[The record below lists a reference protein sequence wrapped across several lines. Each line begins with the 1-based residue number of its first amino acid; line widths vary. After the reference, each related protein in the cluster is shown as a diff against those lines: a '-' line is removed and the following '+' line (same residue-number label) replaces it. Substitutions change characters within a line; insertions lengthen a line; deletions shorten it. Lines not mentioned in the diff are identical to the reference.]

1 VHRIFYPLNILLLL
15 AVFSVSGCQQLPEPA
30 VSVGVGKAMSTPT
43 DESNVTWQGLTIQR
57 NNLPTL
63 DEDKQD
69 EDKQTETSL
78 NDDGQTVSEITDA
91 AGAPEPPQDPEPQ
104 NLDPAIFID
113 KSTAHL
119 ASTLGEPT
127 MRRNE
132 GAVEIWQYQL
142 ADCVVDVYF
151 YDDAGSLIARYTDM
165 RSRLLGGMIDPAAC
179 MVNLYEISETA
190 GRTN

>member
-1 VHRIFYPLNILLLL
+1 
-15 AVFSVSGCQQLPEPA
+15 
-30 VSVGVGKAMSTPT
+30 MSTPT
-43 DESNVTWQGLTIQR
+43 DSSNVTWQGQTIER
-57 NNLPTL
+57 NNLPTMA
-63 DEDKQD
+63 

-78 NDDGQTVSEITDA
+78 NDDGRSVSEITDA
-91 AGAPEPPQDPEPQ
+91 AGAASAPEPPQ

-151 YDDAGSLIARYTDM
+151 YDDAGSLIARHTDM
-165 RSRLLGGMIDPAAC
+165 RSRLLGGVIDPAAC
-179 MVNLYEISETA
+179 MMNLYEISETA
-190 GRTN
+190 GRIN

>member
-1 VHRIFYPLNILLLL
+1 MHRIFHPLNILLLL
-15 AVFSVSGCQQLPEPA
+15 AVFGVSGCQHLPKPA
-30 VSVGVGKAMSTPT
+30 IGDAMPTPT
-43 DESNVTWQGLTIQR
+43 DPSNVTWQGLTIER

-63 DEDKQD
+63 A
-69 EDKQTETSL
+69 EDKQTQTSL

-91 AGAPEPPQDPEPQ
+91 ANAPEPPK

-119 ASTLGEPT
+119 ASTLGDPT

-142 ADCVVDVYF
+142 ADCVVDIYF
-151 YDDAGSLIARYTDM
+151 YDDAGSLIARHTDM
-165 RSRLLGGMIDPAAC
+165 RSPLLGGVIDSAAC
-179 MVNLYEISETA
+179 MMDLYEISETA
-190 GRTN
+190 GRIN

>member
-1 VHRIFYPLNILLLL
+1 
-15 AVFSVSGCQQLPEPA
+15 
-30 VSVGVGKAMSTPT
+30 MSTPT
-43 DESNVTWQGLTIQR
+43 DSSNVTWQGLTIER

-63 DEDKQD
+63 A
-69 EDKQTETSL
+69 EDKQTQTSL

-91 AGAPEPPQDPEPQ
+91 ANAPEPPK

-151 YDDAGSLIARYTDM
+151 YDDAGSLIARHTDM
-165 RSRLLGGMIDPAAC
+165 RSRLLGGVIDRTAC
-179 MVNLYEISETA
+179 MMNLYEISETA
-190 GRTN
+190 GRIN

>member
-1 VHRIFYPLNILLLL
+1 MNRIFYPLNILLLL
-15 AVFSVSGCQQLPEPA
+15 AVFSVSGCQQLPGPA
-30 VSVGVGKAMSTPT
+30 VSNGVDEAMSTPT
-43 DESNVTWQGLTIQR
+43 DESNVTWQGLTIKR

-63 DEDKQD
+63 A

-91 AGAPEPPQDPEPQ
+91 AGEPVPQQDPEPQ

-113 KSTAHL
+113 KSTADL

-165 RSRLLGGMIDPAAC
+165 RSQLLGGVVDPAAC
-179 MVNLYEISETA
+179 MMNLYEISETT
-190 GRTN
+190 GSIN

>member
-1 VHRIFYPLNILLLL
+1 MHRIFHPLNILLLL
-15 AVFSVSGCQQLPEPA
+15 AVFSVSGCQQLPGPA
-30 VSVGVGKAMSTPT
+30 VSNGVGEAMSTPT
-43 DESNVTWQGLTIQR
+43 DESNVTWQGLTIER
-57 NNLPTL
+57 NNLPTMA
-63 DEDKQD
+63 
-69 EDKQTETSL
+69 EDKQTQTSPD
-78 NDDGQTVSEITDA
+78 DDGQSVSEITDA
-91 AGAPEPPQDPEPQ
+91 ANAPEPTQ

-165 RSRLLGGMIDPAAC
+165 RSRLLGGVIDPAAC
-179 MVNLYEISETA
+179 MMNLYEISETA
-190 GRTN
+190 GRIN

>member
-1 VHRIFYPLNILLLL
+1 MHRIFHPLNILLLL
-15 AVFSVSGCQQLPEPA
+15 AGFNVSGCQQLPRPA
-30 VSVGVGKAMSTPT
+30 VSHGVGEAMPTPT

-63 DEDKQD
+63 AEDKL
-69 EDKQTETSL
+69 TETSL
-78 NDDGQTVSEITDA
+78 NEDGQTVSEITDA
-91 AGAPEPPQDPEPQ
+91 SGAREPPQDPEPQ

-113 KSTAHL
+113 KSSVHL

-142 ADCVVDVYF
+142 VDCVVDVYF
-151 YDDAGSLIARYTDM
+151 YDNAGSLIARYTDM
-165 RSRLLGGMIDPAAC
+165 RSPLLGGVTDPAAC
-179 MVNLYEISETA
+179 MMNLYEISEIA
-190 GRTN
+190 DRIN

>member
-1 VHRIFYPLNILLLL
+1 MHRIFYPLNILLLL
-15 AVFSVSGCQQLPEPA
+15 AVFSVSSCQQLPVPG
-30 VSVGVGKAMSTPT
+30 VSNGVGEAMSTPT

-63 DEDKQD
+63 AEDKQI
-69 EDKQTETSL
+69 ETSL
-78 NDDGQTVSEITDA
+78 SDDGQTVSEITDA
-91 AGAPEPPQDPEPQ
+91 AGAPEPPQVPEPQ
-104 NLDPAIFID
+104 NLDPVIFID

-165 RSRLLGGMIDPAAC
+165 RSRLLGGVIDPAAC
-179 MVNLYEISETA
+179 MMNLYEISKTA
-190 GRTN
+190 GRIN

>member
-1 VHRIFYPLNILLLL
+1 MHRIFHPLNILLLL
-15 AVFSVSGCQQLPEPA
+15 GVFGVSSCQHLPKPA
-30 VSVGVGKAMSTPT
+30 IGDAMPTPT
-43 DESNVTWQGLTIQR
+43 DPSNVTWQGLTIER

-63 DEDKQD
+63 A
-69 EDKQTETSL
+69 EDKQTQTSL

-91 AGAPEPPQDPEPQ
+91 VNAPEPTK

-119 ASTLGEPT
+119 ASTLGDPT

-142 ADCVVDVYF
+142 ADCVVDIYF
-151 YDDAGSLIARYTDM
+151 YDDAGSLIARHTDM
-165 RSRLLGGMIDPAAC
+165 RSPLLGGVIDSAAC
-179 MVNLYEISETA
+179 MMDLYEISETA
-190 GRTN
+190 GRIN

>member
-1 VHRIFYPLNILLLL
+1 MHRIFHPLNILLLL
-15 AVFSVSGCQQLPEPA
+15 AVFGVSGCQHLPKPA
-30 VSVGVGKAMSTPT
+30 IGDAMPTPT
-43 DESNVTWQGLTIQR
+43 DPSKVTWQGLTIER

-63 DEDKQD
+63 A
-69 EDKQTETSL
+69 EDKQTQTSL

-91 AGAPEPPQDPEPQ
+91 ASAPEPPQDSEPQ
-104 NLDPAIFID
+104 HLDPAIFID

-119 ASTLGEPT
+119 ASTLGDPT

-151 YDDAGSLIARYTDM
+151 YADAGSLIARHTDM
-165 RSRLLGGMIDPAAC
+165 RSPLLGGVIDSAAC
-179 MVNLYEISETA
+179 MMNLYEISETA
-190 GRTN
+190 GRIN